1 MWLQEIDSNWTLFLD
16 RDGVINERN
25 FDGYI
30 TKTDSFKFTPYF
42 LEIIPLL
49 TKVFGRIIIVTNQQ
63 GVGKGEM
70 SESSL
75 DQIHFFMTQ
84 KIEQHGGKIDYVFS
98 ATNLKQAINDRRKPL
113 PVMGLEAKTLFPTID
128 FKKSVM
134 IGDTNSDILFG
145 KNLGMRTI
153 LLKSKEK
160 ITVNADLE
168 ILNFIE
174 LKSMF
179 ES

>member
-25 FDGYI
+25 FNGYI
-30 TKTDSFKFTPYF
+30 TKTDSFKFTPHF

-75 DQIHFFMTQ
+75 DKIHFFMTQ
-84 KIEQHGGKIDYVFS
+84 KIEQNGGKIDCVFS

-113 PVMGLEAKTLFPTID
+113 PVMGIEAKTLFPTID
-128 FKKSVM
+128 FQKSVM

-153 LLKSKEK
+153 LLKSKEI

>member
-1 MWLQEIDSNWTLFLD
+1 
-16 RDGVINERN
+16 
-25 FDGYI
+25 
-30 TKTDSFKFTPYF
+30 
-42 LEIIPLL
+42 
-49 TKVFGRIIIVTNQQ
+49 
-63 GVGKGEM
+63 
-70 SESSL
+70 
-75 DQIHFFMTQ
+75 
-84 KIEQHGGKIDYVFS
+84 
-98 ATNLKQAINDRRKPL
+98 
-113 PVMGLEAKTLFPTID
+113 MGIEAKTLFQTID
-128 FKKSVM
+128 FQKSVM

-153 LLKSKEK
+153 LLKSKEI